1 MTDKEVFEYHGYEEQ
16 CKHITSEM
24 HELTSA
30 IQKYELITGPLNAVE
45 AARKLMVWN
54 NICEEIADVEFM
66 LNQIK
71 EKYLIKEYNIKPWGD
86 YKRKREHKRIK
97 EGYYEQDRKQSTRG
111 DNILSKEE

>member
-1 MTDKEVFEYHGYEEQ
+1 MLTDREVYEYHGWEEQ

-30 IQKYELITGPLNAVE
+30 IQKYELISEPTEMLRN
-45 AARKLMVWN
+45 WN

-71 EKYLIKEYNIKPWGD
+71 ENYCIEECNIKPWGE
-86 YKRKREHKRIK
+86 YKRKRESKRIK
-97 EGYYEQDRKQSTRG
+97 EGYYEQNREQSTG
-111 DNILSKEE
+111 GYNLLPKEE

>member
-30 IQKYELITGPLNAVE
+30 IQKYELLKETQNPLP
-45 AARKLMVWN
+45 LWN
-54 NICEEIADVEFM
+54 HICEELEDVKFM

-71 EKYLIKEYNIKPWGD
+71 EYYSIKEENTKAWGD
-86 YKRKREHKRIK
+86 YKRKRESKRIK
-97 EGYYEQDRKQSTRG
+97 EGYYEKK
-111 DNILSKEE
+111 NE

>member
-1 MTDKEVFEYHGYEEQ
+1 MLTDREVYEYHGYKEQ

-30 IQKYELITGPLNAVE
+30 IQEYELNYGKDGVYINTMLD
-45 AARKLMVWN
+45 

-71 EKYLIKEYNIKPWGD
+71 EYYELQQQIINDWGRF
-86 YKRKREHKRIK
+86 KRKREDKRIK
-97 EGYYEQDRKQSTRG
+97 EGYYEQNRKQSTRG
-111 DNILSKEE
+111 DNLLSKEE